1 MSRVQEFFT
10 PRNVAG
16 KKVTV
21 SDIVAAPY
29 FRLAVLTTI
38 AGTLAYFIGANLPN
52 ISGITAA
59 ITAVVS
65 VRHTFHDSAQQ
76 SFLQIIGVII
86 GGSVAFVASQVI
98 GFNSVVVML
107 AIFTCFVA
115 ARLLKLGEE
124 GAIALV
130 VTVILVVGPNV
141 TASTL
146 EQRFFGVLLGAA
158 FATFV
163 SYFVRKGSPQDR
175 ALMAGIEQS
184 YAMSALLNSIA
195 LALTENDG
203 KVDPKIASKW
213 LVRAEFIANEIDD
226 IKESAKSALA
236 GAAWSPAIDYA
247 ETKAVVAQIEMT
259 EATASTLLNI
269 CRELVLTSGSSQQ
282 LPALLASALAG
293 VLSATAEVIADQ
305 AENAED
311 HPANLQHDDLDDWQ
325 DNRTRAIA
333 QLRNLDDTQPMLI
346 GGSILRDAEKI
357 TEILSD

>member
-1 MSRVQEFFT
+1 MSRVKQFFT
-10 PRNVAG
+10 PRSVAG
-16 KKVTV
+16 NKVTI
-21 SDIVAAPY
+21 SDIIAAPY

-52 ISGITAA
+52 VSGITAA

-86 GGSVAFVASQVI
+86 GGTVAFIASQLI

-107 AIFTCFVA
+107 AIFTCFIA

-124 GAIALV
+124 GAIALI
-130 VTVILVVGPNV
+130 VTVILVVGPTV
-141 TASTL
+141 SASTV
-146 EQRFFGVLLGAA
+146 EQRLFGVLLGAT

-163 SYFVRKGSPQDR
+163 SYFVRKGTPQDR

-184 YAMSALLNSIA
+184 YAMSALLNAIA
-195 LALTENDG
+195 KALTENDG
-203 KVDPKIASKW
+203 QVDPKVASKW
-213 LVRAEFIANEIDD
+213 LARAEFIANEIDD
-226 IKESAKSALA
+226 IKSSAQSALA

-247 ETKAVVAQIEMT
+247 EAKAVVAQIEMT
-259 EATASTLLNI
+259 EATANTLLNI

-282 LPALLASALAG
+282 LPALLATALAG
-293 VLSATAEVIADQ
+293 VLSATAEVISDQ
-305 AENAED
+305 ADNAED
-311 HPANLQHDDLDDWQ
+311 YPADPQHEDLEDWQ
-325 DNRTRAIA
+325 DQRTKAIV
-333 QLRNLDDTQPMLI
+333 QLRKLDDTQPLLI